1 MKPSLIFTL
10 VVLLLIFVV
19 LPICLLRRRNKNPF
33 LAKHPKLPY
42 LRRPLMTATE
52 MDVCSTL
59 LEALPDY
66 MVFSQVQA
74 SRVLEVPKSEQERI
88 VQNIPAL
95 MASVGKGVLDVPLVA
110 EVGIGKNWDD
120 AH

>member
-1 MKPSLIFTL
+1 
-10 VVLLLIFVV
+10 
-19 LPICLLRRRNKNPF
+19 
-33 LAKHPKLPY
+33 
-42 LRRPLMTATE
+42 
-52 MDVCSTL
+52 
-59 LEALPDY
+59 